1 MTDNDGIPI
10 TKSFNY
16 RIKIETAVRY
26 GPCQEAILSGLSQD
40 LSVGGL
46 YLKTNVPLDL
56 DETLMVSFSLRDQE
70 QEKVVNCK
78 ASIAWTNSDMNP
90 RKPDLPSGV
99 GLQFV
104 DLLREDLVAI
114 SSFIDKY
121 DENTKMTVT
130 CAWCNAELG
139 ERRGPADTISHGIC
153 RICFDKLNVKSESKS

>member
-10 TKSFNY
+10 TTSFNN

-26 GPCQEAILSGLSQD
+26 GSCQEAILSGLSDD

-46 YLKTNVPLDL
+46 YLKTNVPLNL
-56 DETLMVSFSLRDQE
+56 DETLMLSFSLRGQE
-70 QEKVVNCK
+70 QEKTVNCK
-78 ASIAWTNSDMNP
+78 ASVAWTNFDMNL

-114 SSFIDKY
+114 SSFINEYDK
-121 DENTKMTVT
+121 NTKMTIT
-130 CAWCNAELG
+130 CAWCSADLG

-153 RICFDKLNVKSESKS
+153 RVCFDKLNVKSESKP

>member
-1 MTDNDGIPI
+1 MTGNDGIPI

-78 ASIAWTNSDMNP
+78 ASITWTNSDMNL
-90 RKPDLPSGV
+90 RKPDLPCGV

-104 DLLREDLVAI
+104 DL
-114 SSFIDKY
+114 
-121 DENTKMTVT
+121 
-130 CAWCNAELG
+130 
-139 ERRGPADTISHGIC
+139 
-153 RICFDKLNVKSESKS
+153 